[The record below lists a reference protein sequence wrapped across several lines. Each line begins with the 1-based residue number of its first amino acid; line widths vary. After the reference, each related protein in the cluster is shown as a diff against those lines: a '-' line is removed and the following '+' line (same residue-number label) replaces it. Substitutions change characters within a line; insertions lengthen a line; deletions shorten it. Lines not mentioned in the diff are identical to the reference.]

1 MTTNVW
7 KFLWQYMRKMKT
19 AFFLLLAI
27 FVVAMIFT
35 SWSTFVISKM
45 IGRIS
50 EADARSIEVW
60 QWAKYLALFAVLKL
74 SLSFL
79 NWARRYIEEVKIM
92 PYYLA
97 KISLHLFKCTH
108 SHSITFFNEEMAGNI
123 SGKVNNILSN
133 IQNFYA
139 HMMFG
144 LFYPVVGTLIII
156 FFIALEDFWLAMLF
170 LVLNTIFFAITIL
183 MRKRITPLSKTTAK
197 LKSKASG
204 VFVDGVSNAF
214 LVKSFSNYNY
224 ERSVYYKALKDSTLA
239 IKDENQ
245 KVNIINS
252 ATLMLFDI
260 ISVVYYIIIFLWWYY
275 LDLSIAGV
283 VLVSQFS
290 ISIIN
295 NIRNVGYLASDFSRV
310 YGNIKDGLELL
321 AKPCEIEDASEA
333 KPLVLKK
340 GTGIKFENVTYSYK
354 DGDIIFKDFNLEIPY
369 GKKIGLVGHSGAGK
383 STLVKILCRY
393 YDIDKG
399 TILVGNQDISAV
411 TQESLR
417 QNISYVPQE
426 TSLFNRSIMDNIR
439 YGRPSATDEE
449 VVNAAKQAYCHE
461 FISKMPAGY
470 DSKVGERGVMLS
482 GGQKQRIS
490 IARAI
495 LKNAPILILDEAT
508 SSLDTQ
514 SEKYIQKSLKNL
526 MKNKTVIAIAHRL
539 STLNEMDTIV
549 VLDNGK
555 IVESGSNDELLAKK
569 GLYWKFYN
577 MQSAGFLDI
586 K

>member
-239 IKDENQ
+239 IKAENQ

-321 AKPCEIEDASEA
+321 AKPCEIEDAPAA
-333 KPLVLKK
+333 KPLVLSKNSD
-340 GTGIKFENVTYSYK
+340 IKFENVTYSYK
-354 DGDIIFKDFNLEIPY
+354 DGDIIFKDFNLGIPS

-393 YDIDKG
+393 YDIDSG

-417 QNISYVPQE
+417 QNISYVSQE